1 MPKLIYMRTMYNK
14 GIYATTIVQCA
25 AACKWL
31 QPGSGLVDPFL
42 TGLVDA
48 CVNLPRDTPTLGESS
63 CRELQHTPEDVRP
76 FTKAT
81 PAQNKST
88 CQIQGRSMILTDTP
102 VKTALEAEAA
112 KISKTTSRK
121 VATPLVPKKEV
132 KSAKRQK
139 YTEEETYVSA

>member
-1 MPKLIYMRTMYNK
+1 MDNAEANMHEHNARK

-31 QPGSGLVDPFL
+31 QPGAGLVDAFL

-63 CRELQHTPEDVRP
+63 CRELQRTPEDVHP

-81 PAQNKST
+81 LAQNKST
-88 CQIQGRSMILTDTP
+88 WQNQGRSMILTDTP
-102 VKTALEAEAA
+102 L
-112 KISKTTSRK
+112 
-121 VATPLVPKKEV
+121 
-132 KSAKRQK
+132 
-139 YTEEETYVSA
+139 

>member
-1 MPKLIYMRTMYNK
+1 MPKLIYMSTMYNK

-31 QPGSGLVDPFL
+31 QPGSGLVDTFL

-48 CVNLPRDTPTLGESS
+48 CVNMPRDTPTLGESS
-63 CRELQHTPEDVRP
+63 CRELQRTPEDVHP

-88 CQIQGRSMILTDTP
+88 W
-102 VKTALEAEAA
+102 
-112 KISKTTSRK
+112 
-121 VATPLVPKKEV
+121 
-132 KSAKRQK
+132 QK
-139 YTEEETYVSA
+139 PRPFNDPNRHTCKDCS